1 MGEEEKEKKEE
12 NGFWGEGA
20 NRVLV
25 YIDDLLDENVVIE
38 GYDRRE
44 GVYGDYISI
53 YLNENRV
60 VNTGS
65 RSIMSKIQSREDLL
79 PAEARFIKRPLPNG
93 RRMFDVVDPDHAEG
107 GRVIPS
113 PRR

>member
-1 MGEEEKEKKEE
+1 MGEEEKEKKEK

-25 YIDDLLDENVVIE
+25 YIDDLLDENVVVE

-65 RSIMSKIQSREDLL
+65 LNVMSKIQSREDLL
-79 PAEARFIKRPLPNG
+79 PAEGRFVRRSLPGGKR
-93 RRMFDVVDPDHAEG
+93 MYDITEPDRTWRGE
-107 GRVIPS
+107 
-113 PRR
+113 